1 MANFIKE
8 EVDIPINYKVLV
20 HDNFMPE
27 EFCDNLIEKIM
38 CLSTPESYFPWYW
51 VQVIPQDVPFQ
62 VLGQTDAVCDVKR
75 NWQFCHTFWK
85 NFKQNSDYF
94 ELIEPIITK
103 INPNRLERVKANIH
117 PWEETQVT
125 HGFHIDTDTIGL
137 TSIFYINDN
146 NGKTIFRTLDEN
158 GDYEYVEV
166 PSKKNR
172 LITFDSRIM
181 HSGTN
186 QTDTPYRLVLNINY
200 T

>member
-1 MANFIKE
+1 MGNFIRE
-8 EVDIPINYKVLV
+8 EIDIPINYQVLI
-20 HDNFMPE
+20 HDNYMPD
-27 EFCDNLIEKIM
+27 EFCDNLIERIM
-38 CLSTPESYFPWYW
+38 SLSSSESNFPWYW
-51 VQVIPQDVPFQ
+51 VQVIPQNVVVRGF
-62 VLGQTDAVCDVKR
+62 TDEVCDHKR
-75 NWQFCHTFWK
+75 NWQFSHNFWS
-85 NFKQNSDYF
+85 NFRQNSDF
-94 ELIEPIITK
+94 FDLVKPIIEK

-125 HGFHIDTDTIGL
+125 HGFHTDVTTIGF

-146 NGKTIFRTLDEN
+146 NGKTIFRTVDQN
-158 GDYEYVEV
+158 GEFEYVEV